1 MLVTED
7 CKMKNCANISSTEK
21 PLLAVHWLETHAI
34 AGFRVWQLMF
44 LSFAALLALVI
55 ILCCCIRYR
64 IPRTKQEI
72 EADYIRKK
80 ITKKFQKQLRTIQNS
95 DMDEMDLKRALDR
108 IRAEFKSDTES
119 LAQSEALS
127 EATLS
132 SGNYGSQPGNSDS
145 KKDGLGKTYSS
156 SYTCK
161 SLALTCTCP
170 VCVPVIKHKQ
180 QTFVNKTTPIQRIR
194 TLVLCII
201 FKTATLNTLTWKN
214 VNGGTRSTPTADN
227 PIQFS

>member
-145 KKDGLGKTYSS
+145 KKDGLGVSLRDIMEKERRSARSFSS
-156 SYTCK
+156 WADIFSK
-161 SLALTCTCP
+161 LRGKPKP
-170 VCVPVIKHKQ
+170 VDV
-180 QTFVNKTTPIQRIR
+180 TE
-194 TLVLCII
+194 
-201 FKTATLNTLTWKN
+201 
-214 VNGGTRSTPTADN
+214 
-227 PIQFS
+227 